1 MSVGFDPC
9 EIFLLSRYA
18 SLEYFGEMR
27 DAYAGCVHAA
37 EEALEFAMRNL
48 PRNYRSQPVN
58 AQVDV
63 VWGGLVIPNLQ
74 AVLGGLNSAYIAI
87 SHGDVVAI
95 ARASGVSGAFAA
107 IARDYSSDWMRASY
121 RGRYEMGCHKSWLM
135 ASNVYHTYF
144 CTWTPGVL
152 SWNYRADCRGPLEP
166 PDSWPV
172 YRPNPQV
179 RVKTGDKIVVSGVYL
194 PAEAGCA
201 QFLIAGQEAL
211 GALPPDDPN
220 DLRTTDE
227 RAIPT
232 TWTLVEKIADS
243 GGGIPGASD
252 PWLAGIRERCVAG
265 EACPRTGWWTTPAAP
280 ARRRFVAGTVM
291 PELGG
296 DWGTTVWQ
304 LDQPD

>member
-1 MSVGFDPC
+1 MTVSFDPS
-9 EIFLLSRYA
+9 EPFLLQRYV
-18 SLEYFGEMR
+18 SLSYFGLMR
-27 DAYAGCVHAA
+27 DHFADCVSAAESALDQILMSLPRDYRNRPVHA
-37 EEALEFAMRNL
+37 
-48 PRNYRSQPVN
+48 QPDI
-58 AQVDV
+58 A
-63 VWGGLVIPNLQ
+63 WGAVVIPNMTS
-74 AVLGGLNSAYIAI
+74 VLAGLNEAYIRVSHGQLGFLASAGGLST
-87 SHGDVVAI
+87 VF
-95 ARASGVSGAFAA
+95 VS
-107 IARDYSSDWMRASY
+107 IMRDYDTRWMPGLYLERFEQ
-121 RGRYEMGCHKSWLM
+121 GRRESWRI
-135 ASNVYHTYF
+135 ASNIDRS
-144 CTWTPGVL
+144 CQCIWAPGDL
-152 SWNYRADCRGPLEP
+152 SWDYNEEARGPLDAP
-166 PDSWPV
+166 PSWPV